1 MFCVWLKKSRRELGL
16 TQRALGRETGLNPS
30 TLGMYEQGRRVPGTV
45 AAARLRDFFARR
57 GLGMPPLPPQP
68 ERPEG
73 ERFLQEL
80 RLAWS
85 IRLPGRSTPP
95 SGPGRGR

>member
-30 TLGMYEQGRRVPGTV
+30 TLGMYEQGRRVPGS
-45 AAARLRDFFARR
+45 AAVARLRDFFARR
-57 GLGMPPLPPQP
+57 GLGMPQP

-80 RLAWS
+80 RLARS